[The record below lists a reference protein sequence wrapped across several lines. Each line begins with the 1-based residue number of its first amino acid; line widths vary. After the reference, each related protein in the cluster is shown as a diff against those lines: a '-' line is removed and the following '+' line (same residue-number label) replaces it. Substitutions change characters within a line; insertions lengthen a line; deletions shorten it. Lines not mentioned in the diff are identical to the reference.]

1 MKLSF
6 YAAAA
11 VMALSGMSNALNLG
25 GYGQSSL
32 STSYAQIDAL
42 PVFFA

>member
-11 VMALSGMSNALNLG
+11 VMAICGQSNALNLG
-25 GYGQSSL
+25 FDHSF
-32 STSYAQIDAL
+32 AQIDAL
-42 PVFFA
+42 PVYFNELALA